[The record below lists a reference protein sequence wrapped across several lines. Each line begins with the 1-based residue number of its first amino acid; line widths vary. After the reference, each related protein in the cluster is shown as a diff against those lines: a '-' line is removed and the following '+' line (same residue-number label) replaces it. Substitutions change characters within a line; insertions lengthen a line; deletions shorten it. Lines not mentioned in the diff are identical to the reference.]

1 MNTKDK
7 YKQFVNTAFLA
18 AVEPVVIEK
27 AEGVNYFD
35 EDGTKYLDCFAGIS
49 VVNSGHGN
57 AMINAAAKEQ
67 IDKLVHCCS
76 YVYHAKPVADLAE
89 KIAAITPGKLKKSFF
104 GNSGAEAIE
113 GALRL
118 AKRFNNKNEMLALT
132 NSFHGRTYA
141 TLSLTGNCG
150 RKKGG
155 GPYMPGVSF
164 VPAPNCFRCP
174 LKIYDSEKC
183 DMACAD
189 SIDEVIKWQTSDN
202 VSLFIAEPVMGEG
215 GIIVPPKNYFKR
227 VKEILKSYDILFVA
241 DEVQSGFGRTGKMF
255 AIDHYDVEPDIMV
268 MAKGIANGFP
278 LSCFIA
284 RDEVADSFQP
294 GDHLSTFGGNPV
306 SCAASIANIDYM
318 EQNNIADQSAQKG
331 EFLKEALTNINPK
344 GVCIGEIRGKGLMV
358 GVELVEDIETK
369 APAAAMAGQIRAAMR
384 EKGVLIG
391 VGGGYAN
398 VLRIQP
404 PLSISKDELTQVAD
418 TLKVILEN

>member
-7 YKQFVNTAFLA
+7 YKEFVNTAFVG

-27 AEGVNYFD
+27 AKGATYFD
-35 EDGTKYLDCFAGIS
+35 EDGTQYLDCFAGIS

-57 AMINAAAKEQ
+57 EAINAAAKEQ

-89 KIAAITPGKLKKSFF
+89 KIASITPGRLKKSFF
-104 GNSGAEAIE
+104 GNGGAEGIE

-118 AKRFNNKNEMLALT
+118 AKRFNGKNEMVALT

-150 RKKGG
+150 RKRGG
-155 GPYMPGVSF
+155 GPYMAGVTF
-164 VPAPNCFRCP
+164 APAPNCYRCP
-174 LKIYDSEKC
+174 FKIYDSEKC

-189 SIDEVIKWQTSDN
+189 YLDEVIRCHTSDN

-215 GIIVPPKNYFKR
+215 GIIAPPKNYFKR
-227 VKEILKSYDILFVA
+227 IKEVLDTHGILFIA

-255 AIDHYDVEPDIMV
+255 AIDHYDIEPDIMV

-278 LSCFIA
+278 LSCFVA
-284 RDEVADSFQP
+284 RDEIADAFQP

-306 SCAASIANIDYM
+306 SCAASLANINFM
-318 EQNNIADQSAQKG
+318 EQNNIAGQSAEKG
-331 EFLKEALTNINPK
+331 AFLQEALKAINPK
-344 GVCIGEIRGKGLMV
+344 AVQIGEIRGKGLMV
-358 GVELVEDIETK
+358 GIELVEDLGTK
-369 APAAAMAGQIRAAMR
+369 APAATQAGKVRAAMR

-391 VGGGYAN
+391 VGGGFAN

-404 PLSISKDELTQVAD
+404 PLSISKEELTSVVN
-418 TLKVILEN
+418 TLKEVLES

>member
-7 YKQFVNTAFLA
+7 YKEFVNTAFMA
-18 AVEPVVIEK
+18 AVEPLVLEK
-27 AEGVNYFD
+27 AVGASYFD
-35 EDGTKYLDCFAGIS
+35 EDGTQYLDCFAGIS

-57 AMINAAAKEQ
+57 KAINAAAKAQ

-89 KIAAITPGKLKKSFF
+89 KLASITSGRLKKSFF
-104 GNSGAEAIE
+104 GNGGAEAIE

-118 AKRFNNKNEMLALT
+118 AKRFTGKNEILALT

-141 TLSLTGNCG
+141 TLSLTGNCS

-164 VPAPNCFRCP
+164 SPAPNCYRCP
-174 LKIYDSEKC
+174 FKIYDSEKC

-189 SIDEVIKWQTSDN
+189 YLDEVIRCHTSDN

-215 GIIVPPKNYFKR
+215 GIIVPPDNYFKR
-227 VKEILKSYDILFVA
+227 IKEILDLHNILFIA
-241 DEVQSGFGRTGKMF
+241 DEVQSGFARTGKMF

-284 RDEVADSFQP
+284 RDEIADAFQP

-306 SCAASIANIDYM
+306 SCAASLANIDFM
-318 EQNNIADQSAQKG
+318 EQNNLSEQSNEKG
-331 EFLKEALTNINPK
+331 RFLKEALKAIKPK
-344 GVCIGEIRGKGLMV
+344 NVHMGEIRGKGLMV
-358 GVELVEDIETK
+358 GIELVEDLTTK
-369 APAAAMAGQIRAAMR
+369 APAAIQAGKIRKAMR
-384 EKGVLIG
+384 EKGILIG
-391 VGGGYAN
+391 VGGGFAN

-404 PLSISKDELTQVAD
+404 PLSISKEELTMVVNS
-418 TLKVILEN
+418 LKKILES

>member
-1 MNTKDK
+1 MSTKDK
-7 YKQFVNTAFLA
+7 YKQFVNTAFVG
-18 AVEPVVIEK
+18 AVEPVVIEN
-27 AEGVNYFD
+27 AEGANYFD

-57 AMINAAAKEQ
+57 EMVNNAAKEQ

-89 KIAAITPGKLKKSFF
+89 KLAAITPGKLKKSFF

-118 AKRFNNKNEMLALT
+118 AKRFNNKNEMVALT

-155 GPYMPGVSF
+155 GPYMPGVTFS
-164 VPAPNCFRCP
+164 PAPNCYRCP
-174 LKIYDSEKC
+174 FKIYDSEKC

-189 SIDEVIKWQTSDN
+189 YLDEVIRCHTSDN

-215 GIIVPPKNYFKR
+215 GIIVPPDNYFKR
-227 VKEILKSYDILFVA
+227 VKEILDSWGALFVA

-255 AIDHYDVEPDIMV
+255 AVEHYDVEPDIMI

-284 RDEVADSFQP
+284 RDEIADSFQP

-318 EQNNIADQSAQKG
+318 EQNKIADQSAEKG
-331 EFLKEALTNINPK
+331 EFLKEALAAINPK

-358 GVELVEDIETK
+358 GVELVEDLETK
-369 APAAAMAGQIRAAMR
+369 TPAAAKAGKVRAAMR

-391 VGGGYAN
+391 VGGGFAN
-398 VLRIQP
+398 VLRVQP
-404 PLSISKDELTQVAD
+404 PLSISKEELTQVVD
-418 TLKVILEN
+418 TLKEILES